1 LGEESG
7 CVGVGAGAVVV
18 GLGGG
23 GIWWNGLKV
32 VARRFRSLSTVV
44 VLRKRLPRGVF
55 GVALSV
61 VGVDV
66 TC

>member
-32 VARRFRSLSTVV
+32 VGRRFRSLSIV

-55 GVALSV
+55 GLALSV